1 MAVYKDEARGTWYVS
16 FHYCDWTGQNKRKLK
31 RGFRTK
37 REAVQWEQN
46 FKLKEAA
53 SLDMTF
59 EAFVEE
65 YTKDRKA
72 KLKRST
78 WEIKE
83 YIIRTR
89 LMPYFADKKMNNIRP
104 TDIIHWQ
111 NEMISYRDEKGKPFK
126 PTYLKTLQAELSAI
140 FNHAIRF
147 YELKDNP
154 VIKAGPLGKAKA
166 DEMLFWTKD
175 EFIKFLYAVSNKP
188 LSYVAFQI
196 LYWCGIREGELLA
209 LTLGDFD
216 FSRKIMHITKS
227 YQRIKGEDVITDPK
241 TPKSV
246 RDVIVPDFLC
256 EEICSYAKEYGFTKE
271 DRLFPVT
278 KSYMH
283 KEMTRGS
290 EKSGVKRIRV
300 HDLRHSHVSLLI
312 HMGFSA
318 VAIGKRVGHESQD
331 ITFRY
336 AHMFPT
342 EQEVM
347 ADMLNDAFQGAR
359 LQEGAL

>member
-1 MAVYKDEARGTWYVS
+1 MAVYKDEERGTWYVS
-16 FHYCDWTGQNKRKLK
+16 FHYCDWTGQNRRKLK

-37 REAVQWEQN
+37 RDAVQWEQN
-46 FKLKEAA
+46 FRLKEAA

-78 WEIKE
+78 WETKD

-89 LMPYFADKKMNNIRP
+89 LMPYFAEKKMNSIRP

-111 NEMISYRDEKGKPFK
+111 NEMIAYRDEKGKPFK

-147 YELKDNP
+147 YELKSNP

-175 EFIKFLYAVSNKP
+175 EFLKFLHAVSNKP

-209 LTLGDFD
+209 LTVGDFD
-216 FSRKIMHITKS
+216 FDKKTMHITKS

-256 EEICSYAKEYGFTKE
+256 EEIRNYAEEKGFAVG
-271 DRLFPVT
+271 DRMFPVT

-283 KEMTRGS
+283 REMTRGS
-290 EKSGVKRIRV
+290 KKSGVKRIRV

-342 EQEVM
+342 EQEAM
-347 ADMLNDAFQGAR
+347 ADMLNDAFQSAKM
-359 LQEGAL
+359 QEENL

>member
-1 MAVYKDEARGTWYVS
+1 MAVYKDETRGTWYVS

-37 REAVQWEQN
+37 REAIQWEQN
-46 FKLKEAA
+46 FRLKEAA

-65 YTKDRKA
+65 YTRDRKT

-78 WEIKE
+78 WETKD

-89 LMPYFADKKMNNIRP
+89 LMPYFADKKMNSIRP

-111 NEMISYRDEKGKPFK
+111 NEMIAYRDEKGKPFK

-147 YELKDNP
+147 YELKSNP
-154 VIKAGPLGKAKA
+154 VTKAGPLGKAKA

-175 EFIKFLYAVSNKP
+175 EFLKFLRAVSNKP

-209 LTLGDFD
+209 LTIGDFD
-216 FSRKIMHITKS
+216 FDRKTMHITKS
-227 YQRIKGEDVITDPK
+227 YQRIRGEDVITDPK
-241 TPKSV
+241 TPDRKSV
-246 RDVIVPDFLC
+246 V
-256 EEICSYAKEYGFTKE
+256 
-271 DRLFPVT
+271 
-278 KSYMH
+278 
-283 KEMTRGS
+283 
-290 EKSGVKRIRV
+290 
-300 HDLRHSHVSLLI
+300 
-312 HMGFSA
+312 
-318 VAIGKRVGHESQD
+318 
-331 ITFRY
+331 
-336 AHMFPT
+336 
-342 EQEVM
+342 
-347 ADMLNDAFQGAR
+347 
-359 LQEGAL
+359 